1 MQLLGKGQ
9 LIWLSFLISQFKVLN
24 LLSALINNRPQESN
38 KITIS
43 IKSLY
48 FIDNCY
54 RPLLY
59 ACQSEIM
66 SRSVHMCAC
75 MRACVCARVCPPI
88 PASPARGLQACPTI
102 SCFAYVGSRTQAKNF
117 TNGAISPAQKSYL
130 PLASGSH
137 YAMGR
142 RQARISWG
150 GAYSIMLR
158 EMHTAG
164 LYKLLK
170 RLTCNRNKMQTG

>member
-9 LIWLSFLISQFKVLN
+9 LIWLSFLISQIKVLN
-24 LLSALINNRPQESN
+24 FLSALINNRPQESN

-48 FIDNCY
+48 FTENCY

-66 SRSVHMCAC
+66 SRAVHMCVC
-75 MRACVCARVCPPI
+75 IRACVCARVSTYPCLSSTGTAGMPHHI
-88 PASPARGLQACPTI
+88 LLCVCGFQNSGQEFYQWSHL
-102 SCFAYVGSRTQAKNF
+102 
-117 TNGAISPAQKSYL
+117 PAQKSYL

-142 RQARISWG
+142 RQARIS
-150 GAYSIMLR
+150 
-158 EMHTAG
+158 
-164 LYKLLK
+164 
-170 RLTCNRNKMQTG
+170 